1 MEGQL
6 WRPQRNTQNPAG
18 TDFAYDKQEKHPE
31 NKRIRKT
38 YKYLIY
44 ISCLCLLLAIG
55 AMTAVSLM
63 SVQSVRKLVRNTTTK
78 SITELTVSK
87 AQFLDEKIHSE
98 LLSLQSFAANLG
110 AFDDLFA
117 YPELLEDYKE
127 KHGAARMWI
136 IDTNGTY
143 QDTGDE

>member
-1 MEGQL
+1 M
-6 WRPQRNTQNPAG
+6 
-18 TDFAYDKQEKHPE
+18 
-31 NKRIRKT
+31 
-38 YKYLIY
+38 
-44 ISCLCLLLAIG
+44 
-55 AMTAVSLM
+55 
-63 SVQSVRKLVRNTTTK
+63 RNTTTK

-136 IDTNGTY
+136 IDENGTCL
-143 QDTGDE
+143 DTGEMIRTLRIKRNYSPKRCREKRGFRMYFWGN